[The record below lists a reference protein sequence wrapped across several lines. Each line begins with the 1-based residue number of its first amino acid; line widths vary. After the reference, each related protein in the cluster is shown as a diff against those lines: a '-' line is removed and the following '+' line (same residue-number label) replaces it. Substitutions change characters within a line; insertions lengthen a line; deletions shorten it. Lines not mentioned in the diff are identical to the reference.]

1 MPDYTDE
8 HARSGI
14 DAALP
19 PIETWPNQ
27 YPDYEISVEIP
38 EYNAICP
45 KTGLPDFGHLT
56 IRYVPDRLCLEL
68 KSLKLYIVAY
78 RNVGIF
84 YENAVNRILEDCVA
98 ACRPGADDDH
108 GHLFVARRDLL
119 DDRGALSAGDRRRVA
134 ELLVERLADHPR
146 HGSALPAADRR
157 GPRPRRAD
165 RSRASSRRGRPPAPS
180 TSPRPEGPLLDRE
193 ADASRRVD
201 RGAAGHAGKDA
212 RAVRGGAQDPPSP
225 R

>member
-1 MPDYTDE
+1 MTDYTDE
-8 HARSGI
+8 HATAGLK
-14 DAALP
+14 AALP
-19 PIETWPNQ
+19 SIDTWPNQ

-98 ACRPGADDDH
+98 ACRPKRMSVEGT
-108 GHLFVARRDLL
+108 FSS
-119 DDRGALSAGDRRRVA
+119 RGGISSVIEASY
-134 ELLVERLADHPR
+134 
-146 HGSALPAADRR
+146 
-157 GPRPRRAD
+157 PRRN
-165 RSRASSRRGRPPAPS
+165 SEERASRS
-180 TSPRPEGPLLDRE
+180 
-193 ADASRRVD
+193 
-201 RGAAGHAGKDA
+201 
-212 RAVRGGAQDPPSP
+212 
-225 R
+225 